1 MEKNYQKFLQNQ
13 DDIKAQQDAAGQNTQ
28 YTITS

>member
-1 MEKNYQKFLQNQ
+1 MEKNYQKFLENEDAAQ
-13 DDIKAQQDAAGQNTQ
+13 AQQEAGQNTT